1 MDTFYRQAQLS
12 VELANAAQR
21 GNTELVRWLLG
32 NIVSERFTVDSRS
45 GIFKAVEA
53 AATKG
58 HLRILEQVFVH
69 DKRGVCIKPAMLA
82 AARGNKLD
90 ALKWLHKR
98 LVPPANLSDCVG
110 LLLEAAAGNRNTEIA
125 SWIVEII
132 GADSLRLSVANAAGA
147 HSAISGGHLEMIE
160 SLVGIASSID
170 SPLCLD
176 EAAGNGYLQAVQWG
190 LEHGGACTT
199 QAMDTAAGHGHLE
212 VVQWLHQYRTDG
224 CTTLALDNAASHGH
238 IDCDTTSS
246 HPHFRL
252 VWLGARSLWTLTRT
266 SRWDT

>member
-1 MDTFYRQAQLS
+1 MVARRPLEEMDTFYRQAQLS

-132 GADSLRLSVANAAGA
+132 GADSLRLSVAMQLGPIVQFQE
-147 HSAISGGHLEMIE
+147 AILK
-160 SLVGIASSID
+160 
-170 SPLCLD
+170 
-176 EAAGNGYLQAVQWG
+176 
-190 LEHGGACTT
+190 
-199 QAMDTAAGHGHLE
+199 
-212 VVQWLHQYRTDG
+212 
-224 CTTLALDNAASHGH
+224 
-238 IDCDTTSS
+238 
-246 HPHFRL
+246 
-252 VWLGARSLWTLTRT
+252 
-266 SRWDT
+266 

>member
-1 MDTFYRQAQLS
+1 MVARRPLEEMDTFYRQAQLS
-12 VELANAAQR
+12 VELVNAAQR

-69 DKRGVCIKPAMLA
+69 DKRGVCVKAAMLA

-132 GADSLRLSVANAAGA
+132 GADSLRHSVAMQLGPIVQFQE
-147 HSAISGGHLEMIE
+147 AILK
-160 SLVGIASSID
+160 
-170 SPLCLD
+170 
-176 EAAGNGYLQAVQWG
+176 
-190 LEHGGACTT
+190 
-199 QAMDTAAGHGHLE
+199 
-212 VVQWLHQYRTDG
+212 
-224 CTTLALDNAASHGH
+224 
-238 IDCDTTSS
+238 
-246 HPHFRL
+246 
-252 VWLGARSLWTLTRT
+252 
-266 SRWDT
+266 